1 MLPENATKNGWQ
13 QFFAALCFLAHMCS
27 WPYIFFLSTEGG
39 KVSFAAKAARHQ
51 ICIVSA
57 PAMFPQ
63 NCYKT
68 HSSKGVCCYDKKK
81 LILLD
86 WSYGW
91 SRRICHCSSPTDWI
105 SIKSLDIKKKNKT
118 FGFEGW
124 GTAWMIEVHSGYS
137 QDTVWCSAPIG
148 SCWCSLPVW
157 CISWAPDPSRS
168 TDPWPPH
175 RHWDWERADAHVIWK
190 FRATLINW
198 EKTKEEQK
206 WRGHITR
213 NPILLYESI
222 LYVSQLKTSSPV
234 QKHHL
239 LTLNWKSA
247 LMKYFQTS
255 ETWRL

>member
-105 SIKSLDIKKKNKT
+105 SIKSLDIKKPKKHLALRA
-118 FGFEGW
+118 EALHEW
-124 GTAWMIEVHSGYS
+124 LKCIL
-137 QDTVWCSAPIG
+137 DTHRTPCDAL
-148 SCWCSLPVW
+148 LPL
-157 CISWAPDPSRS
+157 A
-168 TDPWPPH
+168 H
-175 RHWDWERADAHVIWK
+175 ADALFQCGAFLEHQIPAAVRIPGPH
-190 FRATLINW
+190 TGTEI
-198 EKTKEEQK
+198 EKEQML
-206 WRGHITR
+206 T
-213 NPILLYESI
+213 LYES
-222 LYVSQLKTSSPV
+222 LGQ
-234 QKHHL
+234 H
-239 LTLNWKSA
+239 
-247 LMKYFQTS
+247 
-255 ETWRL
+255 